1 MGALSPA
8 HWAVI
13 AIVLFVLFG
22 ARRLPDMARG
32 VGQSLRILRS
42 EVRELEAEAAAD
54 QPRPDPSGVPD
65 PQRAG

>member
-13 AIVLFVLFG
+13 AIVLFLLFG

-54 QPRPDPSGVPD
+54 QPRPAPAGAPD
-65 PQRAG
+65 PERAG